1 MKEGPRTK
9 AEIDNRIVQ
18 LARRLDETRDDIEA
32 LRIRK
37 ELDEL
42 RERRVRAA

>member
-1 MKEGPRTK
+1 MDKEPRTK
-9 AEIDNRIVQ
+9 AEIDSRIIA

-32 LRIRK
+32 MRIRR
-37 ELDEL
+37 ELDQL